1 MNKLYTDFDLSFE
14 LNENTND
21 LKDLT
26 DEDII
31 RTTIKNSVNMNEYDI
46 PFNKWYAA
54 NLKYYL
60 FEQPNKIIESEIKK
74 TLTSVLNLDPRLK
87 NPIID
92 ISYSADYR
100 YCYID
105 ITVFVMM
112 LNKDISEKIKFDRVR

>member
-31 RTTIKNSVNMNEYDI
+31 RIAIKNSANMNEYDI
-46 PFNKWYAA
+46 PFNKLYAA

-74 TLTSVLNLDPRLK
+74 SLMSVLNLDPRLK
-87 NPIID
+87 NPIVD
-92 ISYSADYR
+92 ISYSADYK

-105 ITVFVMM
+105 ITVFVVM
-112 LNKDISEKIKFDRVR
+112 LNKNISEKIKFDRAR